1 MAPNYRHFHNLG
13 FQSLSPIKDQ
23 KNQTSQPPLPTSDP
37 AFPILA
43 IAVLSIMG
51 TAFLLV
57 SYYIFVSRC
66 CGSNWHQLNLLRR
79 ISLFRARQEED
90 TFIAFSPMMW
100 NRGLDESVIREIP
113 TFQFKREGDERSI
126 YGCVVCLNEFQ
137 EHDMLRVLPN
147 CGHAFHLDCIDIW
160 LQSSANCPLCRTS
173 ISGTTRYPINQII
186 APSSSPQDSQPYT
199 DSLMGGDEDF
209 VVIELGGE
217 DGGDLLPHR
226 QQERDN
232 SREELMQLQPR
243 AQSPKKLEQ
252 KPGSLKSRKRHH
264 VSIMGDECIDVRQK
278 DDQFSIQPIRRSFSL
293 DSAVDRK
300 LFLSVQAIVQR
311 NRHPGEINTT
321 EECSNGA
328 RRSLFPFGH
337 GRRPRNASFR
347 ERQRGREEAK
357 RSILME
363 ARGKGPNNE

>member
-1 MAPNYRHFHNLG
+1 MAPKYRHFYNLG
-13 FQSLSPIKDQ
+13 FEALSPIKGQ
-23 KNQTSQPPLPTSDP
+23 QNPTYQPPSPTSDP
-37 AFPILA
+37 AFPILD

-57 SYYIFVSRC
+57 SYYIFVSKC
-66 CGSNWHQLNLLRR
+66 CSSNWHQLNLLRR

-90 TFIAFSPMMW
+90 TFIAFSPTMW
-100 NRGLDESVIREIP
+100 NRGLDEAVIREIP
-113 TFQFKREGDERSI
+113 TFQFKREGDERTI

-147 CGHAFHLDCIDIW
+147 CSHAFHLDCIDIW
-160 LQSSANCPLCRTS
+160 LQSNANCPLCRTS

-217 DGGDLLPHR
+217 NAGALLPHI

-232 SREELMQLQPR
+232 PREVLMQLQPR
-243 AQSPKKLEQ
+243 VQSPKKLEQ
-252 KPGSLKSRKRHH
+252 KLGNIKSRKRASL
-264 VSIMGDECIDVRQK
+264 SIMGDECIDVRQK

-293 DSAVDRK
+293 DSAVDQQ
-300 LFLSVQAIVQR
+300 LYLSVQAMVQQ

-321 EECSNGA
+321 EECSNRA

-337 GRRPRNASFR
+337 GRGPRNAVLPIEF
-347 ERQRGREEAK
+347 G
-357 RSILME
+357 L
-363 ARGKGPNNE
+363 